1 MQTIINIGRIAKN
14 KTKQKN
20 NLIHKLGKKNENP
33 HITQLIVRIK
43 NKIIIRTVTKHI
55 TYPLTIEITI
65 TNIRTISIEAK

>member
-20 NLIHKLGKKNENP
+20 NLIHKLGKKNENT

-43 NKIIIRTVTKHI
+43 NKIIIRTVTKYI